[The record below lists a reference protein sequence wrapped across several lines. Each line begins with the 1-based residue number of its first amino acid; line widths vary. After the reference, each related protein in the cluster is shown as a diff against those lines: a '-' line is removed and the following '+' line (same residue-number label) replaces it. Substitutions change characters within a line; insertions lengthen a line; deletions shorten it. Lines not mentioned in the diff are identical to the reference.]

1 MSSKIVY
8 FKTKTLNATPLQ
20 FLVLIQLLEGP
31 KYGYEILKNM
41 REDFSNSWKPQT
53 GTIYPAL
60 KGMIK
65 KGQIEKI
72 REGDKDLYRLSRQSE
87 SYLKEVED
95 YVLEYVLMTNQ
106 FIESIIKR
114 IPGNYATG
122 IFDTLLKTGSL
133 EIIPEDTFVKEV
145 DRLTSKNQT
154 KKVLDLRKK
163 ILLNKL
169 SIIEKK
175 LGEII

>member
-1 MSSKIVY
+1 VSSKIVY

-31 KYGYEILKNM
+31 KYGYEILKNI
-41 REDFSNSWKPQT
+41 REDFSDSWKPQT

-60 KGMIK
+60 KGMIR

-72 REGDKDLYRLSRQSE
+72 TEGDKELYRLSSQSE
-87 SYLKEVED
+87 TYLKEVET
-95 YVLEYVLMTNQ
+95 YVIEFIFMTKQ
-106 FIESIIKR
+106 FIGSIIKR
-114 IPGNYATG
+114 ISGNYTAG
-122 IFDTLLKTGSL
+122 IFDNLLTTGSL

-145 DRLTSKNQT
+145 ERLTSKNQT
-154 KKVLDLRKK
+154 TKVLKLRKK

-175 LGEII
+175 MAEMA

>member
-8 FKTKTLNATPLQ
+8 FKTETLNATPLQ
-20 FLVLIQLLEGP
+20 FLVLIQLLKGP
-31 KYGYEILKNM
+31 KYGYEILKNI
-41 REDFSNSWKPQT
+41 REDFSGSWRPQT

-60 KGMIK
+60 KGMIRR
-65 KGQIEKI
+65 GQIEKI
-72 REGDKDLYRLSRQSE
+72 KEDDKELYRLSDQSE
-87 SYLKEVED
+87 IYLKEVET
-95 YVLEYVLMTNQ
+95 YVIEFIFMTNQ

-114 IPGNYATG
+114 IPSNYAIG
-122 IFDTLLKTGSL
+122 LFDNLLKTGSL
-133 EIIPEDTFVKEV
+133 EIVPENTFVKEL

-154 KKVLDLRKK
+154 KKVLELRKK

-175 LGEII
+175 LTEIN

>member
-8 FKTKTLNATPLQ
+8 FKTETLNATPLQ
-20 FLVLIQLLEGP
+20 FLVMIQLLEGP
-31 KYGYEILKNM
+31 KYGYEILKNI
-41 REDFSNSWKPQT
+41 RQDFSDSWKPQT

-60 KGMIK
+60 KGMIR

-72 REGDKDLYRLSRQSE
+72 KENDKDLYHLSGQSE
-87 SYLKEVED
+87 TYLKEVET
-95 YVLEYVLMTNQ
+95 YVIEFMSMTNQ

-122 IFDTLLKTGSL
+122 IFDNLLKTGSL
-133 EIIPEDTFVKEV
+133 EIIPEDTFVKEL
-145 DRLTSKNQT
+145 DRLTTKNQT
-154 KKVLDLRKK
+154 KEVLELRKT

-175 LGEII
+175 LTEIT